1 MQEKLPFGKF
11 LIPFGYQGP
20 YVAVRLEDK
29 DNPVFGGKAWWIY
42 SRWLDIASDFK
53 DPQDDYGKKIL
64 ERITCSMV
72 RHHDH
77 IPYCYVEIPSQ
88 HRLTEGEKDVLKLA
102 GIQIPHPAMPIESR
116 VPGPDFNIEQ
126 ILNELSD

>member
-64 ERITCSMV
+64 EVQYNSILASFQARARAMHTTKSIT
-72 RHHDH
+72 
-77 IPYCYVEIPSQ
+77 
-88 HRLTEGEKDVLKLA
+88 
-102 GIQIPHPAMPIESR
+102 
-116 VPGPDFNIEQ
+116 
-126 ILNELSD
+126 